1 MTCRN
6 GTVLLM
12 RTGAVRGC
20 VVASPSCPC
29 ELAPQQN
36 TSVPLAS
43 PHVCENPVVICG
55 NVRSRATSSG
65 VGRDSWAPSPNWPSE
80 LLPQQ
85 AARPSLPRVHECPYP
100 AAIVPRN
107 SGKFTEDVTGGATGM
122 TGAGAVVEPLRT
134 AESARGVERGGA
146 RGGDAAG
153 RDGSAQRL
161 NYAGPSRVTR
171 PD

>member
-43 PHVCENPVVICG
+43 PHVCENPVVICV
-55 NVRSRATSSG
+55 NVRSPATSSD

-107 SGKFTEDVTGGATGM
+107 SRSEEHTSE
-122 TGAGAVVEPLRT
+122 LQ
-134 AESARGVERGGA
+134 S
-146 RGGDAAG
+146 
-153 RDGSAQRL
+153 RL
-161 NYAGPSRVTR
+161 HLVC
-171 PD
+171 